1 MSSEQVITFGCRLN
15 SFESEIISKY
25 TEQFGLQ
32 DFYFIN
38 TCAVTAEAE
47 RQAMQKIRHIK
58 RHHPSS
64 KIVVTG
70 CMAQMFY
77 RKLEQTPYIDFII
90 GNEEKLLEST
100 YQALKNG
107 ELPRV
112 AVSDPNKIQ
121 NADPTLV
128 TRFDRQARAFVQIQN
143 GCSNNCAYCLI
154 TKARGPSRSVSVQ
167 GVVNQV
173 KTLATHYP
181 EIVLTGINIAEYGK
195 DISDAITL
203 NMLLKR
209 ILNLVPELEYISLSS
224 MSPCGFSD
232 ELVNTITTE
241 SRVLPYIHLSIQSGD
256 NEILRSMR
264 REPYTREDVIS
275 LSTRL
280 KDTRPDIL
288 LGADIITGFPGE
300 SDEQFQNTL
309 KLVDEAQIDFLHVF
323 PFSKRIGTE
332 AYYMENQIDRSVAKL
347 RLKALQTLADERF
360 IKLLENQINKQ
371 IRFIAESEYTGK
383 TINHIPVKS
392 HAKLERG
399 KIYQKT
405 VLSHNS
411 SDLLV
416 E

>member
-77 RKLEQTPYIDFII
+77 KKFEQTSYVDFVI

-100 YQALKNG
+100 YRALKSG

-121 NADPTLV
+121 NSDPTLV

-143 GCSNNCAYCLI
+143 GCNNNCAYCLI

-173 KTLATHYP
+173 KTLAANYP
-181 EIVLTGINIAEYGK
+181 EIVLTGVNIAEYGQ
-195 DISDAITL
+195 DISDGLTL

-209 ILNLVPELEYISLSS
+209 ILNLVPELQYISLSS
-224 MSPCGFSD
+224 MSPYGFSD
-232 ELVNTITTE
+232 ELITTITTE
-241 SRVLPYIHLSIQSGD
+241 NRVLPYIHLSIQSGD
-256 NEILRSMR
+256 NEILRNMR

-275 LSTRL
+275 LSKRL

-332 AYYMENQIDRSVAKL
+332 AYYMENQVDRGIAKE
-347 RLKALQTLADERF
+347 RLKTLKTFAHQRYV
-360 IKLLENQINKQ
+360 KLLDRHVNKQ
-371 IRFIAESEYTGK
+371 VTIIAESEDSGK
-383 TINHIPVKS
+383 TINHIPIKS
-392 HAKLERG
+392 SVRLERG